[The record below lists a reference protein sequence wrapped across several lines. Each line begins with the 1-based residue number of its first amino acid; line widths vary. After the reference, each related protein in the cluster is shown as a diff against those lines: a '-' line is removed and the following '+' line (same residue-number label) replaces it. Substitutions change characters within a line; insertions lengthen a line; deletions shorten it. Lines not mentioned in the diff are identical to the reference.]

1 MKRSKRIISYSLFAA
16 LLILVITIVANG
28 QPKTNV
34 VVQEWRIPTIYFLSG
49 PMAGICQPHVW
60 LTNKLIADINAAG
73 GISGKPIVTEFL
85 DSALDPTKAA
95 ACEAKAI
102 DSGAL
107 CTNGP
112 LNDMEM
118 RAAMPLAMRAG
129 IFAFSGTCT
138 TDVAKKFFPWTIYSL
153 APTEESVKYQMELW
167 YKHEKGIK
175 SVVCLEEPIYPMVHT
190 LLVGFLETFKSLKVK
205 TNGIIQAPSGMADY
219 TSIVVRALGT
229 GADTFA
235 IGATGPVAAKLVKGL
250 VSRGVSPKH
259 IYIEAGFVGP
269 EFLTEAKGSDEGVY
283 CATSPNYAPTPVF
296 AKYNKEYRDTHGGQS
311 WGGLTTITYDMWYM
325 IKAAIEHQGI
335 TGDPAKLKE
344 ERIKIKDY
352 AINQKDFKGMDA
364 TYDVVNGLA
373 EGYPQRLFQIRK
385 DEAVLVE
392 EFKPPKK

>member
-1 MKRSKRIISYSLFAA
+1 MRRMKRSIMYCVIVA
-16 LLILVITIVANG
+16 LLIPVMIGAAYAQV
-28 QPKTNV
+28 KV
-34 VVQEWRIPTIYFLSG
+34 KEWRIPTIYFLSG

-60 LTNKLIADINAAG
+60 LTEKLIAEINAAG

-85 DSALDPTKAA
+85 DSALDPTKAT
-95 ACEAKAI
+95 ACMAKAI
-102 DSGAL
+102 DAGAL
-107 CTNGP
+107 CTHGP

-118 RAAMPLAMRAG
+118 RAGMALAVRAG

-138 TDVAKKFFPWTIYSL
+138 TDVAKQFFPWTIYSL
-153 APTEESVKYQMELW
+153 APTEESVKYQIELW
-167 YKHEKGIK
+167 FKYEPGIK

-190 LLVGFLETFKSLKVK
+190 LLVGFQKTFESLKVK
-205 TNGIIQAPSGMADY
+205 TNGIIEAPSGMADY

-250 VSRGVSPKH
+250 VSRGVNPKH

-269 EFLTEAKGSDEGVY
+269 EFLAEAKGSDEGVY
-283 CATSPNYAPTPVF
+283 SATSPTYAPTPEF
-296 AKYNKEYRDTHGGQS
+296 ARLSKAYRESHGGQA
-311 WGGLTTITYDMWYM
+311 WGGLTTITYDMLYM
-325 IKAAIEHQGI
+325 IKAAIEKTGV
-335 TGDPAKLKE
+335 TGDPSKLKE

-352 AINQKDFKGMDA
+352 AINQKGFKGMDA

-373 EGYPQRLFQIRK
+373 VGYPQRLFQIRK

-392 EFKPPKK
+392 EFKPKP

>member
-1 MKRSKRIISYSLFAA
+1 MKRSKRFIMYSLVVA
-16 LLILVITIVANG
+16 LLIPVMIGAAFAQV
-28 QPKTNV
+28 KV
-34 VVQEWRIPTIYFLSG
+34 KEWRIPTIYFLSG

-60 LTNKLIADINAAG
+60 LTEKLIAEINAAG

-85 DSALDPTKAA
+85 DSALDPTKAT
-95 ACEAKAI
+95 ACMAKAI
-102 DSGAL
+102 DAGAL
-107 CTNGP
+107 CTHGP

-118 RAAMPLAMRAG
+118 RAAMSLALRAG

-138 TDVAKKFFPWTIYSL
+138 TDVAKQFFPWTIYSL
-153 APTEESVKYQMELW
+153 APTEESVKYQIELW
-167 YKHEKGIK
+167 FKHEPGIK

-190 LLVGFLETFKSLKVK
+190 LLVGFLKTFENLKVK
-205 TNGIIQAPSGMADY
+205 TNGIIEAPSGMPDY

-250 VSRGVSPKH
+250 VSRGVNPKH

-269 EFLTEAKGSDEGVY
+269 EFLAEAKGSDEGVY
-283 CATSPNYAPTPVF
+283 SATSPTYAPTPEF
-296 AKYNKEYRDTHGGQS
+296 ARLSKAYSDSHGGKA
-311 WGGLTTITYDMWYM
+311 WGGLTTITYDMLYM
-325 IKAAIEHQGI
+325 IKAAIEKTGV

-352 AINQKDFKGMDA
+352 AINQKGFKGMDA

-373 EGYPQRLFQIRK
+373 VGYPQRLFQIRK
-385 DEAVLVE
+385 DEAMLVE
-392 EFKPPKK
+392 EFKP

>member
-1 MKRSKRIISYSLFAA
+1 MKRSKRFIMYSLVVA
-16 LLILVITIVANG
+16 LLILVMIGAAFAQV
-28 QPKTNV
+28 KV
-34 VVQEWRIPTIYFLSG
+34 KEWRIPTIYFLSG

-60 LTNKLIADINAAG
+60 LTEKLIAEINAAG

-85 DSALDPTKAA
+85 DSALDPTKAT
-95 ACEAKAI
+95 ACMAKAI
-102 DSGAL
+102 DAGAL
-107 CTNGP
+107 CTHGP

-118 RAAMPLAMRAG
+118 RAAMSLAVRAG

-138 TDVAKKFFPWTIYSL
+138 TDVAKQFFPWTIYSL
-153 APTEESVKYQMELW
+153 APTEESVKYQIELW
-167 YKHEKGIK
+167 FKHEPGIK

-190 LLVGFLETFKSLKVK
+190 LLVGFLKTFENLKVK
-205 TNGIIQAPSGMADY
+205 TNGIIEAPSGMPDY

-250 VSRGVSPKH
+250 VSRGVNPKH

-269 EFLTEAKGSDEGVY
+269 EFLAEAKGSDEGVY
-283 CATSPNYAPTPVF
+283 SATSPTYAPTPEF
-296 AKYNKEYRDTHGGQS
+296 ARLSKAYSDSHGGKA
-311 WGGLTTITYDMWYM
+311 WGGLTTITYDMIYM
-325 IKAAIEHQGI
+325 IKAAIEKTGV

-352 AINQKDFKGMDA
+352 AINQKGFKGMDA

-373 EGYPQRLFQIRK
+373 VGYPQRLFQIRK
-385 DEAVLVE
+385 DEAMLVE
-392 EFKPPKK
+392 EFKP

>member
-1 MKRSKRIISYSLFAA
+1 MKRSKRFIMYSLVVA
-16 LLILVITIVANG
+16 LLIPVMIGAAFAQV
-28 QPKTNV
+28 KV
-34 VVQEWRIPTIYFLSG
+34 KEWRIPTIYFLSG

-60 LTNKLIADINAAG
+60 LTEKLIAEINAAG

-85 DSALDPTKAA
+85 DSALDPTKAT
-95 ACEAKAI
+95 ACMAKAI
-102 DSGAL
+102 DAGAL
-107 CTNGP
+107 CTHGP

-118 RAAMPLAMRAG
+118 RAAMSLAVRAG

-138 TDVAKKFFPWTIYSL
+138 TDVAKQFFPWTIYSL
-153 APTEESVKYQMELW
+153 APTEESVKYQIELW
-167 YKHEKGIK
+167 FKHEPGIK

-190 LLVGFLETFKSLKVK
+190 LLVGFLKTFESLKVK
-205 TNGIIQAPSGMADY
+205 TNGIIEAPSGMPDY

-250 VSRGVSPKH
+250 VSRGVNPKH

-269 EFLTEAKGSDEGVY
+269 EFLAEAKGSDEGVY
-283 CATSPNYAPTPVF
+283 SATSPTYAPTPEF
-296 AKYNKEYRDTHGGQS
+296 ARLSKAYSDSHGGKA
-311 WGGLTTITYDMWYM
+311 WGGLTTITYDMIYM
-325 IKAAIEHQGI
+325 IKAAIEKTGV

-352 AINQKDFKGMDA
+352 AINQKGFKGMDA

-373 EGYPQRLFQIRK
+373 VGYPQRLFQIRK
-385 DEAVLVE
+385 DEAMLVE
-392 EFKPPKK
+392 EFKP